1 MGKSYGDAA
10 ILNNG
15 TIIDLSKFNSIKLDQ
30 KEKTITVGAGLSF
43 NEILNYIVPKGY
55 FLPVL
60 AGTSLITVGGA
71 IASDIHGKNH
81 SNKGSI
87 GNNIKSIT
95 IINGKSEIKNLSPY
109 SNSELKELF
118 WATVGGMGLT
128 GIIIKAKISLIEISN
143 SFMNVKIKKHL
154 ELDHIIESM
163 NNEIKNHEYNV
174 AWIDSQSIKGRGIS
188 QHANH
193 LKNQNSNKLFK
204 PNQLNYENP
213 YIINFP
219 KFLNINLVHK
229 YSVGMMNKIWFH
241 KLLPRN
247 KNEIQKISKFF
258 FPLDSIRNWNLAY
271 GEKGFLQYQFLV
283 PEKRLIF

>member
-1 MGKSYGDAA
+1 MQKNSTNKKLISGWGRNHFVEAYSISPNSVQNVQNIISQSKKESIIARGMGKSYGDAA

-128 GIIIKAKISLIEISN
+128 GIIIKAKISVIEISN

-174 AWIDSQSIKGRGIS
+174 AWIDSQSIK
-188 QHANH
+188 
-193 LKNQNSNKLFK
+193 
-204 PNQLNYENP
+204 EEV
-213 YIINFP
+213 
-219 KFLNINLVHK
+219 FLNMRI
-229 YSVGMMNKIWFH
+229 I
-241 KLLPRN
+241 
-247 KNEIQKISKFF
+247 
-258 FPLDSIRNWNLAY
+258 
-271 GEKGFLQYQFLV
+271 
-283 PEKRLIF
+283 